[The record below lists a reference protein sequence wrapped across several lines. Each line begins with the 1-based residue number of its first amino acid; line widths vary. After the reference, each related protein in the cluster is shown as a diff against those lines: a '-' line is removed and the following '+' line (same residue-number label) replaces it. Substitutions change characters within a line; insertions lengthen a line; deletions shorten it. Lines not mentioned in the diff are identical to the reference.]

1 MNVDLRYG
9 VNVLDGLRGLADQSV
24 HCIATSPP
32 YWGLRNYGVPPQDW
46 EAIEYA
52 PMPGVPTVTIPAQQV
67 ALGLEADPA
76 SFVAHVVQI
85 FREARR
91 VLRDDGVLWVNFGDS
106 HLSKPYRSDNPQ
118 SCSKGHTQTQVPQSP
133 MGVIHNQRG
142 TLLTTGLKPK
152 DLVGIPWRIAFA
164 LQADGWT
171 LRQDVIWAKGSCMPE
186 SVTDRCTKSHEYV
199 FMFAKSQRY
208 FFDHIAI
215 REPAVA
221 TPGWA
226 KQRLKGK
233 NTWEYNNTDARKSVD
248 VVQGGTNLETK
259 GIVETGMRNKR
270 SVWNINPKPYKGAH
284 FAVWPEALVEPM
296 ILAGSSEGC
305 CATCGAP
312 RQRIIERAQTG
323 TEDYAGKWK
332 DEDAQSSGRRILA
345 RVRAARA
352 AGNAHDAPFSQP
364 ITKGWQDS
372 CGCGAKTIP
381 CTVLDPFS
389 GSGTT
394 GAVARRL
401 GRGYVGIDLNAEYLV
416 LAKERIFGKD
426 LPDVFT

>member
-1 MNVDLRYG
+1 MKVDLLYG
-9 VNVLDGLRGLADQSV
+9 VNVLDGLKGLPDQSV

-32 YWGLRNYGVPPQDW
+32 YYGLRNYGVPPQDW
-46 EAIEYA
+46 DAVEYA
-52 PMPGVPTVTIPAQQV
+52 PMPGIPSVSIPAQQV
-67 ALGLEADPA
+67 ALGLETDPS

-91 VLRDDGVLWVNFGDS
+91 VLRDDGVLWLNFGDS
-106 HLSKPYRSDNPQ
+106 YAQ
-118 SCSKGHTQTQVPQSP
+118 AKGHGHWTSTAGIGDEQSQKVTSRWAKI
-133 MGVIHNQRG
+133 GAED
-142 TLLTTGLKPK
+142 LGLKPK
-152 DLVGIPWRIAFA
+152 DMIGIPWRIAFA

-171 LRQDVIWAKGSCMPE
+171 LRQDIIWAKGSCMPE

-208 FFDHIAI
+208 FFDHVAV
-215 REPAVA
+215 REKSVA
-221 TPGWA
+221 TSGRA
-226 KQRLKGK
+226 KQRMKGE
-233 NTWEYNNTDARKSVD
+233 NTWRYNDTDIRRSSEVI
-248 VVQGGTNLETK
+248 QGGTNLESRGTA
-259 GIVETGMRNKR
+259 ETGMRNKR

-305 CATCGAP
+305 CSACGAP
-312 RQRIIERAQTG
+312 RQRVIERAQTG
-323 TEDYAGKWK
+323 TEDYEGKWK

-345 RVRAARA
+345 RVRAARDS
-352 AGNAHDAPFSQP
+352 GNAHDAPFSQP
-364 ITKGWQDS
+364 VTKGWQDS
-372 CGCGAKTIP
+372 CDCQAPTAP

-401 GRGYVGIDLNAEYLV
+401 GRSYIGIDLNAEYLV
-416 LAKERIFGKD
+416 LAKERIFAKD
-426 LPDVFT
+426 LPDVFSGV